1 MQVYLPEE
9 MYRRVKEQK
18 LPVSELLQETLRG
31 ELDRLEKIA
40 GAKRYVDELTAE
52 FGEPS
57 PDEIAD
63 AERIVAQILG
73 KDFDE
78 QDALEQAS

>member
-1 MQVYLPEE
+1 MQVYLPDD

-31 ELDRLEKIA
+31 ELERLEKIA
-40 GAKRYVDELTAE
+40 GARRYVDELIAE

-57 PDEIAD
+57 PDEVAD
-63 AERIVAQILG
+63 AKRIVAQLLG
-73 KDFDE
+73 KDLEE
-78 QDALEQAS
+78 QDSLGRAS

>member
-18 LPVSELLQETLRG
+18 LPVSELLQETLRC

-40 GAKRYVDELTAE
+40 GARRYVDELIAE

-63 AERIVAQILG
+63 ARRIVAQILG
-73 KDFDE
+73 KEFD
-78 QDALEQAS
+78 DNGVYDQAS